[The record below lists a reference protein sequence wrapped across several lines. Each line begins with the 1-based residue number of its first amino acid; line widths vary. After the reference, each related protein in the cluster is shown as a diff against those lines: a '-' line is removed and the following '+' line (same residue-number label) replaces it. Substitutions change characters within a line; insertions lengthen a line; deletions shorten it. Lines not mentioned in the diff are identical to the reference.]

1 MNCAFIEPLGI
12 VKDLDNQEVME
23 TEEATF
29 TIELNKPDQ
38 KVVWYHKGK
47 KVVAGD
53 KYVMSSEGNVYKFVI
68 KGCTLDDTADV
79 KMMVEKLKPTAKLTV
94 KGIQFEHQAWMT
106 NSLYNRL
113 LHDAHQILL
122 IWNLTID

>member
-1 MNCAFIEPLGI
+1 MDGTEHIFDFSISEVNFWQSFNIIVSFLATAVELAI
-12 VKDLDNQEVME
+12 VKELDSQEVME

-47 KVVAGD
+47 KVVPND
-53 KYVMSSEGNVYKFVI
+53 KYAVVSEGNVYKLII
-68 KGCTLDDTADV
+68 KDCTLEDTAEV

-94 KGIQFEHQAWMT
+94 KGT
-106 NSLYNRL
+106 
-113 LHDAHQILL
+113 
-122 IWNLTID
+122 